1 MAYGPPGMS
10 GSDFE
15 SLAETAAPPVEA
27 SQGTHPEAQAG
38 SDDWPISVDRE
49 VVHSAVIEMN
59 RAGMVVC
66 DRAYRI
72 WDVDGAFLEMENLT
86 REEVIG
92 RHLAEIVGPRVFAL
106 RKPHIDEAFAGHPS
120 RIRVQ
125 GVRAGMVGRL
135 FEVAIQPVSAPG
147 GEVACVVVS
156 VRDVSQFQAMNE
168 RLSLHEEIVRQTT
181 DRISVI
187 GRDFCYKFTN
197 AANATFYG
205 IAPEAFQG
213 VHVAEMI
220 GQERFERQAR
230 GQLLQC
236 FAGQSV
242 EYQHELVDQAGETR
256 FLRVR
261 MDPYRDADGTV
272 SAAIVVMR
280 DVTAASLMEME
291 LRRQAREDALTGLA
305 NRHVLQAELEDVI
318 ASAAS
323 GGEKAA
329 LLTIDLD
336 DFKIVN
342 DISGH
347 VGGDALL
354 CQIAGLLKSFESS
367 WQVRCARLGGDEFA
381 VILYGAGMA
390 EAQAFGNRL
399 ASDLATMR
407 FAWGDTTH
415 AVSASVGIALIE
427 NQPDEGLP
435 LTAFELLNRADR
447 ACLHAKEIGG
457 ARAVVFRPDAEEML
471 ARQADIGN
479 VRIISEAAEH
489 ERFQLYTMPI
499 LPVDGRSPPI
509 REVLLRVID
518 EDGRVLAPAA
528 LIGSAERHGLMP
540 RIDRWVVSTVLAN
553 VDKVEAG
560 TRLSINLS
568 GLSLGDPEFK
578 DFLLGA
584 LDRRPDAAM
593 RLCFEITETAAVRS
607 LATAQTL
614 TGELRRRGCR
624 VILDDF
630 GSGLSSFAYL
640 RHFPVDAL
648 KIDGAIIGDVV
659 HDGFQQTVVAGLVA
673 IAAKLGVG
681 VIAEYVET
689 EEMQTML
696 RDLGVTQVQGYHVG
710 MSTPWVGYGL
720 PG

>member
-1 MAYGPPGMS
+1 MS
-10 GSDFE
+10 GSGFD
-15 SLAETAAPPVEA
+15 SLAKMTELPVEE
-27 SQGTHPEAQAG
+27 SRETHPKAQAG

-49 VVHSAVIEMN
+49 VVRSAVIEMN
-59 RAGMVVC
+59 RAGMFVC
-66 DRAYRI
+66 DRDYRI
-72 WDVDGAFLEMENLT
+72 WDVDGAFLEMENLA

-92 RHLAEIVGPRVFAL
+92 RHVAEIVGPRVFSL
-106 RKPHIDEAFAGHPS
+106 RKPYIDNAFAGRPS

-125 GVRAGMVGRL
+125 GIRPHTSGRL
-135 FEVAIQPVSAPG
+135 FEVYLQPVTGPDG
-147 GEVACVVVS
+147 TVACVIS
-156 VRDVSQFQAMNE
+156 AARDVSQFQAMNE
-168 RLSLHEEIVRQTT
+168 RLSMHEEIVRQTT

-187 GRDFCYKFTN
+187 GTDFCYKFTN

-205 IAPEAFQG
+205 ISPEAFQG

-220 GQERFERQAR
+220 GQERFERRAR

-242 EYQHELVDQAGETR
+242 EYQHELVGQAGETC

-261 MDPYRDADGTV
+261 MDPYRDADGTI

-280 DVTAASLMEME
+280 DITAASLMEKE

-305 NRHVLQAELEDVI
+305 NRRVLQAELEDVV
-318 ASAAS
+318 ARAAS
-323 GGEKAA
+323 CGERAA

-354 CQIAGLLKSFESS
+354 CQIAGLLKSREADE
-367 WQVRCARLGGDEFA
+367 QVRCARLGGDEFA
-381 VILYGAGMA
+381 LVLHGADEK
-390 EAQAFGNRL
+390 EALAFGNRL
-399 ASDLATMR
+399 VHDLAAMR
-407 FAWGDTTH
+407 FAWGGITH
-415 AVSASVGIALIE
+415 AVAATIGIALVE
-427 NQPDEGLP
+427 PLAEGDLP
-435 LTAFELLNRADR
+435 LTCFELLNRADR
-447 ACLHAKEIGG
+447 ACLYGKEIGG
-457 ARAVVFRPDAEEML
+457 ARAVVFRPDAEEMI
-471 ARQADIGN
+471 ARQMDVGN
-479 VRIISEAAEH
+479 VRIISDAAEH
-489 ERFQLYTMPI
+489 ERFQLHTMPI

-568 GLSLGDPEFK
+568 GLSVGDPDFK
-578 DFLLGA
+578 DFLLCA
-584 LDRRPDAAM
+584 LDRHPDAAP

-607 LATAQTL
+607 LATAQAL
-614 TGELRRRGCR
+614 TGELRRRGCG

-640 RHFPVDAL
+640 RHFQVDAL

-689 EEMQTML
+689 AEMQTML
-696 RDLGVTQVQGYHVG
+696 RDLGVTQVQGFHVG
-710 MSTPWVGYGL
+710 RPTPWVGYGL
-720 PG
+720 AD

>member
-1 MAYGPPGMS
+1 MS
-10 GSDFE
+10 GSVLGSFE
-15 SLAETAAPPVEA
+15 DVPELPADQEAP
-27 SQGTHPEAQAG
+27 TKAG
-38 SDDWPISVDRE
+38 VPSGAWPISVDRE
-49 VVHSAVIEMN
+49 VVRSAVIEMN
-59 RAGMVVC
+59 RAGMFVC
-66 DRAYRI
+66 DRDYRI
-72 WDVDGAFLEMENLT
+72 WDVDGAFLEMEGLR
-86 REEVIG
+86 REDIIG
-92 RHLAEIVGPRVFAL
+92 HHVAEILGSRVFAL
-106 RKPHIDEAFAGHPS
+106 RKPHIDEAFAGRPS

-125 GVRAGMVGRL
+125 GIRPHMSGRL
-135 FEVAIQPVSAPG
+135 FEVYLQPVTGPDG
-147 GEVACVVVS
+147 TVACVIS
-156 VRDVSQFQAMNE
+156 AARDVSQFQAMNE
-168 RLSLHEEIVRQTT
+168 RLSMHEEIVRQTT

-187 GRDFCYKFTN
+187 GTDFCYKFTN
-197 AANATFYG
+197 AANASFYG
-205 IAPEAFQG
+205 IPPEAFQG

-220 GQERFERQAR
+220 GHERFERRAR

-236 FAGQSV
+236 FVGQSV
-242 EYQHELVDQAGETR
+242 EYQHELVDHAGETR

-280 DVTAASLMEME
+280 DITAASLMERE

-305 NRHVLQAELEDVI
+305 NRHVLQAELEDAI
-318 ASAAS
+318 ARAAC

-354 CQIAGLLKSFESS
+354 CQIAGLLKSREADKR
-367 WQVRCARLGGDEFA
+367 VCCARLGGDEFA
-381 VILYGAGMA
+381 VVLHGADA
-390 EAQAFGNRL
+390 KEALAFGNRL
-399 ASDLATMR
+399 VHDLAAMR
-407 FAWGDTTH
+407 FAWGGISH
-415 AVSASVGIALIE
+415 AVAASVGIALVE
-427 NQPDEGLP
+427 PQAEDGLP
-435 LTAFELLNRADR
+435 LTCFELLNRADR
-447 ACLHAKEIGG
+447 ACLYGKEIGG
-457 ARAVVFRPDAEEML
+457 ARAVVFRPDAEEMI
-471 ARQADIGN
+471 ARQMDVGN
-479 VRIISEAAEH
+479 VRIISDAAEH
-489 ERFQLYTMPI
+489 ERFQLHTMPI
-499 LPVDGRSPPI
+499 LPVDGRSPPM

-518 EDGRVLAPAA
+518 EDGRLLAPAA

-568 GLSLGDPEFK
+568 GLSLGDPDFK
-578 DFLLGA
+578 DFLLCA
-584 LDRRPDAAM
+584 LDRHPDAAP

-607 LATAQTL
+607 LATAQAL
-614 TGELRRRGCR
+614 TGELRQRGCG

-640 RHFPVDAL
+640 RHFQVDAL

-689 EEMQTML
+689 AEMQTML
-696 RDLGVTQVQGYHVG
+696 RDLGVTQVQGFHVG
-710 MSTPWVGYGL
+710 RPTPWVGYGL
-720 PG
+720 AD